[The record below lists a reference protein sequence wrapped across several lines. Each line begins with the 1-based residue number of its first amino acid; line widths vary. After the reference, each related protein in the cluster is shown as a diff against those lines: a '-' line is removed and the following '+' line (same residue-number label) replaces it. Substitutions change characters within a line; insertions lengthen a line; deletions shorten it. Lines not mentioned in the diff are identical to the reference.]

1 MRGTIMSGHM
11 AVKDGAVP
19 QPHPSRMVEFRGHPI
34 VVAVV
39 PGQSSLV
46 ALTAASLA
54 RATKASQIVF
64 AHVDQRRCVVEENT
78 DGSVVSVPI
87 DPDAMDGDVETVRQ
101 GLTEEISTVLG
112 DGDVPWRLEYLA
124 GRPDRALTHL
134 ARAIDA
140 AAFVVGAR
148 THRRRRVQEFV
159 SGSIATNLSH
169 HQHRPVLVVPTAVVD
184 WKDSSPWQ

>member
-1 MRGTIMSGHM
+1 MI
-11 AVKDGAVP
+11 D
-19 QPHPSRMVEFRGHPI
+19 FDGHPI
-34 VVAVV
+34 VVAAI

-46 ALTAASLA
+46 ALTAALLA
-54 RATKASQIVF
+54 KATGASEIVF
-64 AHVDQRRCVVEENT
+64 AHVDQQRYVVKERG
-78 DGSVVSVPI
+78 DGSVISAPI
-87 DPDAMDGDVETVRQ
+87 DPDYVGDDTGRIRQ
-101 GLTEEISTVLG
+101 LTDEIAAVLG
-112 DGDVPWRLEYLA
+112 DNEVPWRLEYLA

-169 HQHRPVLVVPTAVVD
+169 HQHRPVLVVPTSVVD

>member
-1 MRGTIMSGHM
+1 
-11 AVKDGAVP
+11 
-19 QPHPSRMVEFRGHPI
+19 MVDFDGHPI

-39 PGQSSLV
+39 LGQSSLV

-54 RATKASQIVF
+54 RATRACEIVF
-64 AHVDQRRCVVEENT
+64 AHVEQRRYVVEEKA
-78 DGSVVSVPI
+78 DGSVVSASA
-87 DPDAMDGDVETVRQ
+87 DPDFMGDDVNRVRQ
-101 GLTEEISTVLG
+101 HLTDEIEAALG
-112 DGDVPWRLEYLA
+112 DSEVPWRLEYLA
-124 GRPDRALTHL
+124 GRPDRALAHL

-159 SGSIATNLSH
+159 GGSIAINLSH
-169 HQHRPVLVVPTAVVD
+169 HQHRPVLVVPTAVID

>member
-1 MRGTIMSGHM
+1 
-11 AVKDGAVP
+11 
-19 QPHPSRMVEFRGHPI
+19 MVDFDGHPI

-39 PGQSSLV
+39 LGQSSLV

-54 RATKASQIVF
+54 RATRACEIVF
-64 AHVDQRRCVVEENT
+64 AHVDQRRYVVEEKA
-78 DGSVVSVPI
+78 DGSVVSASA
-87 DPDAMDGDVETVRQ
+87 DPDFMGDDVNRVRQ
-101 GLTEEISTVLG
+101 PLTDEIEAALG
-112 DGDVPWRLEYLA
+112 DSEVPWRLEYLA
-124 GRPDRALTHL
+124 GRPDRALAHL

-159 SGSIATNLSH
+159 GGSIAINLSH
-169 HQHRPVLVVPTAVVD
+169 HQHRPVLVVPTAVID